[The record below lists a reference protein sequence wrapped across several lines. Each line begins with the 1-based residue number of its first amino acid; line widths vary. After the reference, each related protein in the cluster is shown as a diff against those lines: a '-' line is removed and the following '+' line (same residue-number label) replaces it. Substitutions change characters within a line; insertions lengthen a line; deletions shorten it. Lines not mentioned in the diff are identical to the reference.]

1 MTLHEIR
8 RNAEEAAIVSAQGL
22 HRARLLKDSYHIGY
36 WTASLEFLEDLI
48 ISLDAI
54 SEEHESTRASRA
66 RAEREAVLAAE
77 NLSRARATDSRKEI
91 GYWTSYIDSR
101 EDLILLL
108 DRVLVIDR

>member
-54 SEEHESTRASRA
+54 LKERQPTQDSRA
-66 RAEREAVLAAE
+66 RAEREAVAAAE
-77 NLSRARATDSRKEI
+77 KLSLARAADSKKEI
-91 GYWTSYIDSR
+91 GYWKSYIDSR